1 MHTVFET
8 CLNLSCFT
16 FRFASSATTNPV
28 NGVRLT
34 TGPGPSDGYPLI
46 TSQQS
51 TLWKNIP
58 GITDPFPAMP
68 PSTFSVLG
76 LTGLFSSGNR
86 NLRPGRDPSRCG
98 TRAGSITTEFSKET
112 TRTILSQQNP
122 GKLNHLKR

>member
-34 TGPGPSDGYPLI
+34 MGPGPSDGYPLI

-58 GITDPFPAMP
+58 GITGPFPAMP
-68 PSTFSVLG
+68 PSTFSVPE
-76 LTGLFSSGNR
+76 LTGHFSSGNR
-86 NLRPGRDPSRCG
+86 NLRPGNGPSRYG
-98 TRAGSITTEFSKET
+98 TRAGSITTEFSKEM

-122 GKLNHLKR
+122 GRLNHFEH